1 MGRSSDKTSKK
12 GPVLLLLILII
23 AVGLL
28 VFARTSY
35 FNITDIE
42 VNGNSFV
49 SDEEIVDYADL
60 SRNMNYFDVRMKDA
74 IERLNAHPYILEANI
89 ERKIPDSIVITVN
102 ERDLAGYIPF
112 MGSFLLIDSEGRVIS
127 AAAGKPVKELPVFR
141 GIPIE
146 NFQIQEVLE
155 VDNMKIFDKII
166 YISQNIVENINGYG
180 PVEVDVENME
190 DITIELDG
198 RFVIKLGGTAE
209 LDYKLK
215 YSNTILEKLYPQDVG
230 GEIDVSC
237 GERAFFRP
245 W

>member
-1 MGRSSDKTSKK
+1 
-12 GPVLLLLILII
+12 
-23 AVGLL
+23 
-28 VFARTSY
+28 
-35 FNITDIE
+35 
-42 VNGNSFV
+42 
-49 SDEEIVDYADL
+49 
-60 SRNMNYFDVRMKDA
+60 
-74 IERLNAHPYILEANI
+74 
-89 ERKIPDSIVITVN
+89 
-102 ERDLAGYIPF
+102 
-112 MGSFLLIDSEGRVIS
+112 
-127 AAAGKPVKELPVFR
+127 VFR